1 MNDPLVSSPRAH
13 ELCRGAIAIG
23 VHHGTLH
30 AGVSR
35 SPRADRHLALGLGL
49 LDVEKRA
56 RLRVVRRRALERLS
70 AGRNRRG
77 AVRRCDGVGGRAADN
92 ESDAASGLERDR
104 VLEDDGRSDDR
115 DCASA
120 GIANL
125 LARARVRW
133 G

>member
-1 MNDPLVSSPRAH
+1 M
-13 ELCRGAIAIG
+13 
-23 VHHGTLH
+23 HGTLD

-35 SPRADRHLALGLGL
+35 SPRASRQILALGHALGLGL
-49 LDVEKRA
+49 LAGFEKRT
-56 RLRVVRRRALERLS
+56 RLCVVRRRALERFS
-70 AGRNRRG
+70 AGRSQWGSARR
-77 AVRRCDGVGGRAADN
+77 RDGVGGRAADD